1 MDTITNNNK
10 PKVGVSQCL
19 LGHAVRYDG
28 ASKPNDTIIN
38 ELDKIFD
45 LVPIC
50 PEVEAG
56 LGIPRPAVQLT
67 EDLSN
72 PNVTGRDDPSLDITL
87 QMHDYCKQKTNQLS
101 GLAGFIFKSRSPSC
115 GLNSTPV
122 FIDNLEISLTSRGM
136 FARAITR
143 TFPELPVIEETE
155 FVPRDALENFIEEV
169 MESHKRLNK
178 SEY

>member
-1 MDTITNNNK
+1 MDNETK

-19 LGHAVRYDG
+19 LGDAVRYDG

-38 ELDKIFD
+38 ELSKLFE

-56 LGIPRPAVQLT
+56 LGVPRPAVQLT
-67 EDLSN
+67 EDPSS

-87 QMHDYCKQKTNQLS
+87 QMHDYCKQKMGQLE
-101 GLAGFIFKSRSPSC
+101 GLSGFIFKSRSPSC

-122 FIDNLEISLTSRGM
+122 YIGNQPISLTSRGV
-136 FARAITR
+136 FARAVTNN
-143 TFPELPVIEETE
+143 FPDLPVIEDEE
-155 FVPRDALENFIEEV
+155 FIPREYLDAFIEKV
-169 MESHKRLNK
+169 KIK
-178 SEY
+178 SR

>member
-1 MDTITNNNK
+1 MNNETK

-19 LGHAVRYDG
+19 LGDAVRYDG

-38 ELDKIFD
+38 ELSKLFE

-56 LGIPRPAVQLT
+56 LGVPRPAVQLT
-67 EDLSN
+67 EDPSS

-87 QMHDYCKQKTNQLS
+87 QMHDYCKQKMVQLE
-101 GLAGFIFKSRSPSC
+101 GLSGFIFKSRSPSC

-122 FIDNLEISLTSRGM
+122 YIDNQPISLTSRGV
-136 FARAITR
+136 FARAVTNSY
-143 TFPELPVIEETE
+143 PDLPVIEDEE
-155 FVPRDALENFIEEV
+155 FLQREYLDAFIEEV
-169 MESHKRLNK
+169 NK
-178 SEY
+178 KHLTN